1 MALMAF
7 SLMLMFSFAAFAQK
21 TDCSQTTDAAIVEA
35 IYNKINAKY
44 AEQTDHINV
53 RVKDGV
59 VTLEGW
65 ATTKKVR
72 KEIEKFA
79 KKTDCVKKVVNNLTI
94 GVGGGCGPGTKQ
106 CGDICI
112 PTTSVC
118 NIRTKGN

>member
-1 MALMAF
+1 MAF